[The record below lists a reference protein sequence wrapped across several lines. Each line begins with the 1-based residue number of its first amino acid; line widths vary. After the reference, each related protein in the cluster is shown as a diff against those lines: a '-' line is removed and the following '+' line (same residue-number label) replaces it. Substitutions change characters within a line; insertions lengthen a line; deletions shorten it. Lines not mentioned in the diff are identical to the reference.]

1 MTTHS
6 NLDQSWWALRLTYGL
21 IAFLA
26 GLDKFFNLLAN
37 WEAYLAPVVSSFVP
51 LSAGTLMRGVGI
63 IEMLVGLLILTNR
76 TRVGGYIASAWLLS
90 IAVNLLLTGSYF
102 DVAVRD
108 VGLAV
113 GAWALARL
121 TEVRHPAPAK
131 VVARSGA
138 RSAGAEA

>member
-37 WEAYLAPVVSSFVP
+37 WEAYLAPVVSSIVP
-51 LSAGTLMRGVGI
+51 VGAGTLMRGVGI
-63 IEMLVGLLILTNR
+63 IEMLVGIMILTNR
-76 TRVGGYIASAWLLS
+76 TRLGAYAASAWLLS
-90 IAVNLLLTGSYF
+90 IAVNLLLTGSYL

-121 TEVRHPAPAK
+121 TEVRQPD
-131 VVARSGA
+131 
-138 RSAGAEA
+138 